1 MPPKQQKSKAEKAA
15 AALSGGKGRKKKWS
29 KGKTKDKLNNA
40 VLFNEQTYEKLRKEV
55 PSYKLITAAVVSERL
70 RIRGSLA
77 RQAIAQLE
85 KEGLILPV
93 IRHSSLLVYTRN
105 TTAED

>member
-55 PSYKLITAAVVSERL
+55 LLLASICFKAVKLLRYPLTNLLRPLLFLSVSAFAAL
-70 RIRGSLA
+70 LLDK
-77 RQAIAQLE
+77 QLHNL
-85 KEGLILPV
+85 KRRALFYL
-93 IRHSSLLVYTRN
+93 
-105 TTAED
+105 